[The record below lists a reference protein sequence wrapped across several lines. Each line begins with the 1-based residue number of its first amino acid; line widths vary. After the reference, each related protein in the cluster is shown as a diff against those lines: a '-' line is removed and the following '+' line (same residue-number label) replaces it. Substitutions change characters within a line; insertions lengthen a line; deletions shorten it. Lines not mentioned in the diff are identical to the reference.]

1 MASAGLNM
9 NQKADLVDLADQMGT
24 HDLLTTL
31 KKQQSEYTA
40 QNVSN
45 DFLEDGASS
54 REDTN

>member
-1 MASAGLNM
+1 LGANI
-9 NQKADLVDLADQMGT
+9 NQKADLFDLADTMGT
-24 HDLLTTL
+24 HDLLNTL

-45 DFLEDGASS
+45 DFIEDGASS